1 MTTNQQLEQ
10 LILNHQIKNQIMFD
24 ILINMNNNQ
33 SFKFEDINIYIE
45 EYLENNNKC
54 YLEINKKINALLYLL
69 ILIVILGYI

>member
-54 YLEINKKINALLYLL
+54 YLEINKKLNVLLYLL